1 MKAFRRGSA
10 QASVGR
16 SSTATGA
23 AQVTRTV
30 PSQEM
35 IAQRAYQKWLAR
47 GCPSD
52 TEVQNWLEAEA
63 ELKAELSERRRV

>member
-1 MKAFRRGSA
+1 
-10 QASVGR
+10 
-16 SSTATGA
+16 
-23 AQVTRTV
+23 
-30 PSQEM
+30 M

-47 GCPSD
+47 GCPRD